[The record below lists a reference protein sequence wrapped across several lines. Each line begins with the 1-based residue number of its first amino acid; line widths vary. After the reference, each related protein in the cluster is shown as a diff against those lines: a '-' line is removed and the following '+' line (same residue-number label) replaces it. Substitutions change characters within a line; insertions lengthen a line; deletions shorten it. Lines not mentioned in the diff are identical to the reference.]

1 MTRKT
6 AAVFL
11 FLSLTM
17 FIAAG
22 LLWAEKDST
31 DPKDEAKAEAEPKH
45 VFKINGKP
53 VPEFIAVVNGVK
65 LPAQYL
71 ENQLITFK
79 IFKRQRG
86 EHMTPEEEAK
96 LVKDTMKNLV
106 DLELLS
112 QKSEEMNIKAD
123 PKAVSEQIS
132 KISGQ
137 FPSRELFLN
146 ALAIQRLTMIMLK
159 ESIEKRLLEQEFLR
173 REVVPKVDVDDAS
186 VKKYYLENPAMFRQ
200 PERIAIHHIF
210 IRAPHTDDAGKASDP
225 ALQKK
230 ADRLMALIDK
240 DALDLI
246 QKTLIKL
253 EKGGDFAKLAKK
265 YSEDDASK
273 VKGGLIGTI
282 TSEQTLP
289 EIFQAASKL
298 KAGKFSGIVK
308 SSYGYHIVK
317 VTEKF
322 PAKTADLSDV
332 KSDILN
338 VLMKIAVQKKKE
350 AILLEMRKS
359 ADIKLLL

>member
-11 FLSLTM
+11 FLTLSI

-31 DPKDEAKAEAEPKH
+31 DPKAEAKAEPKH

-86 EHMTPEEEAK
+86 EKVTPEEEEK
-96 LVKDTMKNLV
+96 LVKDTMKSLV
-106 DLELLS
+106 DMELLS
-112 QKSEEMNIKAD
+112 QKSGEMNIKVD
-123 PKAVSEQIS
+123 PKAVTEQIS

-146 ALAIQRLTMIMLK
+146 ALAIQRLTMVMLK

-186 VKKYYLENPAMFRQ
+186 VKKYYLENPAMFHQ

-308 SSYGYHIVK
+308 SSFGYHIVK

-322 PAKTADLSDV
+322 PAKTADLSKV

-338 VLMKIAVQKKKE
+338 VLMKIEVQKKKE
-350 AILLEMRKS
+350 AILLEMRES
-359 ADIKLLL
+359 ADIKLFL